1 MVMEYAGGGDL
12 LQFIKSRGRIEEN
25 DAKSVFRQ
33 ILYGLAHI
41 HCRSVIHRDMKLD
54 NILFDAEGGIKICDF
69 GVSKIVKKDQKLCE
83 QCGTPAYIAPEVLS
97 SEGYI
102 GYSADIWSLGIL
114 LYAMVC
120 GTVPFKA
127 AALLELHEHIKKGDF
142 GFP

>member
-1 MVMEYAGGGDL
+1 
-12 LQFIKSRGRIEEN
+12 
-25 DAKSVFRQ
+25 
-33 ILYGLAHI
+33 
-41 HCRSVIHRDMKLD
+41 MKLD

-127 AALLELHEHIKKGDF
+127 AALLELHEHIKKGEF
-142 GFP
+142 GFPSFENGP